1 LPDVEGTMKHQKRTY
16 REGLSTEGLVSFT
29 VVVQE
34 TDLFISASRPLE
46 QEAKYAAGNA
56 RLIVE
61 RYIKEHPDFLSS
73 FTPLP
78 FDDVAHPII
87 RNMLSASSAA
97 RVGPMA
103 AVAGAIAEYT
113 GMELLHYAEEA
124 IVENGGDIFLKV
136 NREVIIGIFAGESS
150 LSNCIGIK
158 ISSLK
163 DPLGVCTSSGT
174 VGPSVS
180 FGTADAVTVVS
191 VSASLADA
199 VATSVGNIIKDPSD
213 IQKGIEFAQSIPKID
228 GIVII
233 KGDKMGVW
241 GAIDLVSL

>member
-1 LPDVEGTMKHQKRTY
+1 MKHQKRTY
-16 REGLSTEGLVSFT
+16 REGLSTQGLTSFT
-29 VVVQE
+29 VTVQE
-34 TDLFISASRPLE
+34 TDLFISASQPLK
-46 QEAKYAAGNA
+46 QEAKKAAGKA

-78 FDDVAHPII
+78 FDEFAHPII
-87 RNMLSASSAA
+87 RNMLSASSTA

-113 GMELLHYAEEA
+113 GMELLTYAEEA

-150 LSNCIGIK
+150 LSKRIGIK
-158 ISSLK
+158 IASSK
-163 DPLGVCTSSGT
+163 NPLGVCTSSGT

-191 VSASLADA
+191 ASAPLADA
-199 VATSVGNIIKDPSD
+199 VATSIGNIINDTTD
-213 IQKGIEFAQSIPKID
+213 IQKGINFAQNIPKID

-233 KGDKMGVW
+233 KRDKMGAW
-241 GAIDLVSL
+241 GNIDLVSI